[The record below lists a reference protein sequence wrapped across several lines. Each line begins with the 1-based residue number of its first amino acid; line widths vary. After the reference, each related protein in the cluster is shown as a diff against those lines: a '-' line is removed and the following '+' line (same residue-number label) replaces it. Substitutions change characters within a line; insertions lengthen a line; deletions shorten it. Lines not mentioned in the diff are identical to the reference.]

1 MKRAKREGKLN
12 QWRERKSTRK
22 SVIISLNQS
31 TALYKHNRPEFAVDS
46 SIQASYIP
54 EYNDL
59 KNYNKFQDGYFK
71 SKAKLKMLKEM
82 EEVMSAIANSIRKKK
97 GRFLGFPA

>member
-1 MKRAKREGKLN
+1 M
-12 QWRERKSTRK
+12 
-22 SVIISLNQS
+22 
-31 TALYKHNRPEFAVDS
+31 DS

-82 EEVMSAIANSIRKKK
+82 EEVMSAIANSIRKED
-97 GRFLGFPA
+97 F